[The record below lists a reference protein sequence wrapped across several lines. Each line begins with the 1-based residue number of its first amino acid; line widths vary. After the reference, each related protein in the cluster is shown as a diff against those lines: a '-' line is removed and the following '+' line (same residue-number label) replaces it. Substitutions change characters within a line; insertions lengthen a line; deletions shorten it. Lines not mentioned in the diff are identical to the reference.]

1 MAITK
6 TITLKE
12 VVVFPTEDS
21 SAASTTNAGNPSISI
36 TELIVLDDANDDQL
50 PLESKSNRSIYRY
63 VSDGG
68 SATDVSS
75 EDALVQTVAGAIWS

>member
-63 VSDGG
+63 VTDGG
-68 SATDVSS
+68 AATDVSS
-75 EDALVQTVAGAIWS
+75 EDSLIQSIAGAIWS

>member
-6 TITLKE
+6 TVEFLN
-12 VVVFPTEDS
+12 VNVFPKEDS
-21 SAASTTNAGNPSISI
+21 SAASTTNAGNPVLVI
-36 TELIVLDDANDDQL
+36 TEKITLDDSSDDQL
-50 PLESKSNRSIYRY
+50 PMVQKLTRPVYRY

-75 EDALVQTVAGAIWS
+75 EDSLVQSVAGAIWS

>member
-6 TITLKE
+6 TTQL
-12 VVVFPTEDS
+12 VFASVYPKSDS
-21 SAASTTNAGNPSISI
+21 SAASTTNAGNPGIHIREII
-36 TELIVLDDANDDQL
+36 TLDDANDDQL

-75 EDALVQTVAGAIWS
+75 EDSLVQSIAGAIWS

>member
-6 TITLKE
+6 TTLLHFVAVYPKQ
-12 VVVFPTEDS
+12 DS
-21 SAASTTNAGNPSISI
+21 SAASTTNAGNPGIHVMECV
-36 TELIVLDDANDDQL
+36 TLDDSGDDQL
-50 PLESKSNRSIYRY
+50 PITTTMERNIWRY

-75 EDALVQTVAGAIWS
+75 EDALIQTIAGAIWS

>member
-6 TITLKE
+6 TSTLLE
-12 VVVFPTEDS
+12 VHILPAADA
-21 SAASTTNAGNPSISI
+21 SAANTTNNGNPTIKVI
-36 TELIVLDDANDDQL
+36 TEVTLDDANDDQL
-50 PLESKSNRSIYRY
+50 PMVNVVEHNIVRY

-75 EDALVQTVAGAIWS
+75 EDSLVQSIAGAIWS

>member
-6 TITLKE
+6 TTTLKE
-12 VVVFPTEDS
+12 VVVFPMEDS

-75 EDALVQTVAGAIWS
+75 EDALVQTVAGCIWS

>member
-6 TITLKE
+6 TTQLQFAAVYPK
-12 VVVFPTEDS
+12 TDS
-21 SAASTTNAGNPSISI
+21 SAASTTNAGNPGIHVVERI
-36 TELIVLDDANDDQL
+36 TLDDSSDDQL
-50 PLESKSNRSIYRY
+50 PITTQAERNIWRY

-75 EDALVQTVAGAIWS
+75 EDALIQSIAGAIWS